1 MASKGQASMKAMVLN
16 TYDEALKND
25 VWVSMQDVPDAKIA
39 SPDEV
44 IVKIGGAGVCRTDLH
59 IIEGIWK
66 PLVDPSGDALLPM
79 IMGHENAGWVEEVGS
94 NVRGLRVGD
103 PVILHPK
110 ITDPYDINVRRGHD
124 MHAEG
129 KFLGLDCDGGYA
141 EYLTTNQRNI
151 VALPKHLE
159 PKAVAAFADA
169 GLTAYHAS
177 KKASQQLLPGQF
189 VVVIGAGGLG
199 HIGIQVLKAMC
210 GAEIIAID
218 NSDVALQL
226 AKDCGAD
233 HLIKADGSEVD
244 QVLELTS
251 GGAQIVM
258 DYVGEKG
265 TTTKGL
271 NMTRPM
277 GSYFVVGYGEDVT
290 YPTVNLVSSEKNI
303 IGNLVGTW
311 ADLNELMS
319 LAGRGLVN
327 LTTKD
332 YSLADANTALHD
344 LAAGRVKGRAIL
356 IP

>member
-1 MASKGQASMKAMVLN
+1 MQLERKQPMKAMVLGS
-16 TYDEALKND
+16 YDESLTKET
-25 VWVSMQDVPDAKIA
+25 WVTMQDVPDAKI
-39 SPDEV
+39 STPDDV

-66 PLVDPSGDALLPM
+66 PIFDPNGEALLPM

-94 NVRGLRVGD
+94 NVKNLKQGD

-110 ITDPYDINVRRGHD
+110 VANSLDINVRRGHD
-124 MHAEG
+124 MHG
-129 KFLGLDCDGGYA
+129 DGPFLGLDCDGGYA

-151 VALPKHLE
+151 VALPKNLE
-159 PKAVAAFADA
+159 PKAVAAYADA

-177 KKASQQLLPGQF
+177 KKAAQQILPGQF
-189 VVVIGAGGLG
+189 IVVIGVGGLG

-210 GAEIIAID
+210 GAEVIAVD
-218 NSDVALQL
+218 TSDISLAL
-226 AKDCGAD
+226 AKESGAD
-233 HLIKADGSEVD
+233 HLVKADGTELQQILD
-244 QVLELTS
+244 LTS
-251 GGAQIVM
+251 GGAEIVI

-271 NMTRPM
+271 NMTRGM
-277 GSYFVVGYGEDVT
+277 GSYFVVGYGEDIT
-290 YPTVNLVSSEKNI
+290 FPTVNLVAGEKNI

-327 LTTKD
+327 LATKE
-332 YSLADANTALHD
+332 YSLSDANTALHD
-344 LAAGRVKGRAIL
+344 LAAGRIKGRAIL

>member
-1 MASKGQASMKAMVLN
+1 MKAMVLN

>member
-1 MASKGQASMKAMVLN
+1 MKAMVLS

-25 VWVSMQDVPDAKIA
+25 VWVSMQDVPDAKI
-39 SPDEV
+39 STQDDV

-66 PLVDPSGDALLPM
+66 PLVDPTGDALLPM

-94 NVRGLRVGD
+94 NVRGLKKGD

-110 ITDPYDINVRRGHD
+110 ITNPHDINVRRGHD
-124 MHAEG
+124 MHADG
-129 KFLGLDCDGGYA
+129 QFLGLDCDGGYA
-141 EYLTTNQRNI
+141 EYLTTHQRNI
-151 VALPKHLE
+151 VALPKNLE
-159 PKAVAAFADA
+159 PKKVAAFADA

-177 KKASQQLLPGQF
+177 KKAAQQLLPGQY

-218 NSDVALQL
+218 SNDVALQL
-226 AKDCGAD
+226 AKECGAD
-233 HLIKADGSEVD
+233 HLIKADGTEVA
-244 QVLELTS
+244 QVIDLTN
-251 GGAQIVM
+251 GGAEIVM

-271 NMTRPM
+271 DMTRGM
-277 GSYFVVGYGEDVT
+277 GSYYVIGYGENVN
-290 YPTVNLVSSEKNI
+290 YPTVNLVSGEKNI

-327 LTTKD
+327 LATKE
-332 YSLADANTALHD
+332 YSLSDANKALHD
-344 LAAGRVKGRAIL
+344 LAAGQVKGRAIL

>member
-1 MASKGQASMKAMVLN
+1 MKAMVLES
-16 TYDEALKND
+16 YDESLSD
-25 VWVSMQDVPDAKIA
+25 DTWVTMQNVPDAKI
-39 SPDEV
+39 SGGNEV

-59 IIEGIWK
+59 IIEGVWK
-66 PLVDPSGDALLPM
+66 PIFDPNADSLLPL
-79 IMGHENAGWVEEVGS
+79 IMGHENAGWVEEVGPE
-94 NVRGLRVGD
+94 VVGLKKGD
-103 PVILHPK
+103 PVIVHPK
-110 ITDPYDINVRRGHD
+110 IANPFDINVRRGHD
-124 MHAEG
+124 MHG
-129 KFLGLDCDGGYA
+129 DGPFPGLDSDGGYA
-141 EYLTTNQRNI
+141 EYLTTHQRNI
-151 VALPKHLE
+151 VALPKNLE
-159 PKAVAAFADA
+159 PKAVAAYADA

-177 KKASQQLLPGQF
+177 KKAAQELLPGQY

-210 GAEIIAID
+210 AAEIVAV
-218 NSDVALQL
+218 DVNDVSLEL
-226 AKDCGAD
+226 AKESGAD
-233 HLIKADGSEVD
+233 HLIKADGTEVE
-244 QVLELTS
+244 QVIDLTS

-271 NMTRPM
+271 EMTRGM
-277 GSYFVVGYGEDVT
+277 GSYFVVGYGENVN
-290 YPTVNLVSSEKNI
+290 YPTVNFVVGEKNV

-327 LTTKD
+327 LATRE

-344 LAAGRVKGRAIL
+344 LAAGQVKGRAIL

>member
-1 MASKGQASMKAMVLN
+1 MKAMVLN

-319 LAGRGLVN
+319 LAGRGLVK

>member
-1 MASKGQASMKAMVLN
+1 MKAMVLK

-25 VWVSMQDVPDAKIA
+25 VWVSMQDVPDAKIS
-39 SPDEV
+39 SPDDV
-44 IVKIGGAGVCRTDLH
+44 IVRIGGAGVCRTDLH

-66 PLVDPSGDALLPM
+66 PLVDPTGEALLPM
-79 IMGHENAGWVEEVGS
+79 IMGHENAGWVEEVGT
-94 NVRGLRVGD
+94 NVRGLRKGD

-110 ITDPYDINVRRGHD
+110 ITDPFDINVRRGHD

-151 VALPKHLE
+151 VALPEHLE

-233 HLIKADGSEVD
+233 HLVKADGSEVEK
-244 QVLELTS
+244 VLELTS

>member
-1 MASKGQASMKAMVLN
+1 MKAMVLN
-16 TYDEALKND
+16 TYDEALKNE
-25 VWVSMQDVPDAKIA
+25 VWVTMQDVPDAKITG
-39 SPDEV
+39 PDDV

-66 PLVDPSGDALLPM
+66 PIVDPSGDSLLPV

-94 NVRGLRVGD
+94 NVRGLKKGD

-124 MHAEG
+124 MHADG

-141 EYLTTNQRNI
+141 EYLTTHQRNI

-159 PKAVAAFADA
+159 PKSVAAFADA

-177 KKASQQLLPGQF
+177 KKAAQQLLPGQY

-210 GAEIIAID
+210 GAEIIAVD
-218 NSDVALQL
+218 NNATSLQL
-226 AKDCGAD
+226 AKECGAD
-233 HLIKADGSEVD
+233 HLVKADGTEVQ
-244 QVLELTS
+244 QVLDLTS

-271 NMTRPM
+271 DMTRGM
-277 GSYFVVGYGEDVT
+277 GSYFVIGYGEHVH
-290 YPTVNLVSSEKNI
+290 YPTVNLVSAEKNI

-327 LTTKD
+327 LATKE
-332 YSLADANTALHD
+332 YSLSDANTALHD
-344 LAAGRVKGRAIL
+344 LAAGQVKGRAIL